1 MNRTVLGIAGGTGSG
16 KTYAAKSLLNEY
28 PQDSILPISMDSYY
42 KDLSHINYKERI
54 EQNFDHP
61 DSIDVNLL
69 EKHLG
74 LASKGDKI
82 NIPIYD
88 FNNHVRLRETISISN
103 AKIIIV
109 EGIFALHF
117 SQLRKLYTLKIFMD
131 TPENIRLERR
141 FVRDV
146 KERGRTIKSIK
157 DQYDSTV
164 IPMHNKYVEP
174 SKIFSDLILNGED
187 NINDI
192 TNKIEELIRS

>member
-1 MNRTVLGIAGGTGSG
+1 MSITVLGIAGGTGSG
-16 KTYAAKSLLNEY
+16 KTYTAKSLLNEY
-28 PQDSILPISMDSYY
+28 PQDSILTISMDSYY
-42 KDLSHINYKERI
+42 KDLSHIDNKKRL

-69 EKHLG
+69 ENHLEQ
-74 LASKGDKI
+74 ASKGNKI

-88 FNNHVRLRETISISN
+88 FSNHVRLGEAVSISN

-141 FVRDV
+141 LVRDV
-146 KERGRTIKSIK
+146 KERGRTVKSIK
-157 DQYDSTV
+157 EQYKYTV
-164 IPMHNKYVEP
+164 LPMHNKYVEP

-187 NINDI
+187 NINNI
-192 TNKIEELIRS
+192 VNKIEELIKS

>member
-1 MNRTVLGIAGGTGSG
+1 MNIIILGIAGGTGSG
-16 KTYAAKSLLNEY
+16 KTYAVKSLLKEY
-28 PQDSILPISMDSYY
+28 PQNSVLPISIDSYY
-42 KDLSHINYKERI
+42 KDLSHIKYKKRV

-61 DSIDVNLL
+61 DSIDINLL
-69 EKHLG
+69 KKHLG
-74 LASKGDKI
+74 QASKGSKV

-88 FNNHVRLRETISISN
+88 FNNHVRLGETISISN

-141 FVRDV
+141 IVRDV
-146 KERGRTIKSIK
+146 RERGRSIKSIK
-157 DQYDSTV
+157 DQYNSTV
-164 IPMHNKYVEP
+164 LPMHNKYVEP

-192 TNKIEELIRS
+192 INKIEELIKS

>member
-1 MNRTVLGIAGGTGSG
+1 MNITVLGIAGGTGSG
-16 KTYAAKSLLNEY
+16 KTYTAKSLLNEY
-28 PQDSILPISMDSYY
+28 PQDSILTISMDSYY
-42 KDLSHINYKERI
+42 KDLSHIDHKNRL

-69 EKHLG
+69 ENHLE
-74 LASKGDKI
+74 LASKGNKI

-88 FNNHVRLRETISISN
+88 FSSHVRLGEAVSISN

-117 SQLRKLYTLKIFMD
+117 PQLRKLYTLKIFMD

-141 FVRDV
+141 LVRDV
-146 KERGRTIKSIK
+146 KERGRTVKSIK
-157 DQYDSTV
+157 EQYNSTV
-164 IPMHNKYVEP
+164 LPMHNKYVEP

-187 NINDI
+187 NTNNIV
-192 TNKIEELIRS
+192 NKIEELIKS

>member
-1 MNRTVLGIAGGTGSG
+1 MNTTVLGIAGGTGSG
-16 KTYAAKSLLNEY
+16 KTYATKNLLNEY
-28 PQDSILPISMDSYY
+28 PQCSILPISMDSYY

-74 LASKGDKI
+74 IASKGDKI
-82 NIPIYD
+82 NVPIYD
-88 FNNHVRLRETISISN
+88 FNNHVRLGETISISN

-141 FVRDV
+141 LVRDV
-146 KERGRTIKSIK
+146 RERGRTIKSIK
-157 DQYDSTV
+157 DQYSSTV
-164 IPMHNKYVEP
+164 LPMHDKYVES
-174 SKIFSDLILNGED
+174 SKIFSDLMLNGED

-192 TNKIEELIRS
+192 INKIEELIRS

>member
-16 KTYAAKSLLNEY
+16 KTYAVKSLLNEY

-42 KDLSHINYKERI
+42 KDLSYINHKDRI
-54 EQNFDHP
+54 KQNFDHP
-61 DSIDVNLL
+61 NSIDVNLL

-117 SQLRKLYTLKIFMD
+117 SQLRKLYTQKIFMD

-141 FVRDV
+141 LVRDV
-146 KERGRTIKSIK
+146 RERGRTIKSIK
-157 DQYDSTV
+157 DQYNSTV
-164 IPMHNKYVEP
+164 LPMHNKYVEP